1 MAVWLFV
8 LLNSFV
14 PICMYT
20 RLFWRRAS
28 KRGQPASPK
37 KKRIP
42 NGQIPGKDS
51 WASGRTVMGGE
62 GCLQAALAAAFSG
75 LSAKWKR
82 RAPSSNIR
90 DSDNRALH
98 QHRAGSWP
106 ICSTEKDAD
115 TGHVF
120 LPLPHASSSRNSQR
134 CQKKKKTRTLKQNNP
149 ASSRNITCLFII
161 LPQI

>member
-1 MAVWLFV
+1 MAVCLFV
-8 LLNSFV
+8 LNSFI

-20 RLFWRRAS
+20 RLFWRTTS
-28 KRGQPASPK
+28 ERGQPGSPK

-42 NGQIPGKDS
+42 NGQLPGKDS
-51 WASGRTVMGGE
+51 GASGRTVKGGE
-62 GCLQAALAAAFSG
+62 GCLQAALAAAFSR

-98 QHRAGSWP
+98 QHRVGSWP
-106 ICSTEKDAD
+106 TCSTEKDAD
-115 TGHVF
+115 TGHGF

-134 CQKKKKTRTLKQNNP
+134 CQKKKTRTLKQNNP